1 MASTT
6 AVMAS
11 AVWIAHVPGV
21 VLRKN
26 VAFARWGD
34 LDNPDPPKRLWVGL
48 GDDSQQ
54 WPPWLLARMKDIDVE
69 MPTRPKTSKP
79 DLRIIGIAQLTPRG
93 IETHQGPLTNWD
105 AEGKLLLQ
113 MHHNPLD
120 SCKVKVLDAAMLR
133 EPIYVKMSQRA
144 RADGRSSARVE
155 AKITAIGKGFRS
167 NIFKP
172 VLPPDVDFVLEDGL
186 SIKQKMTAWKVAGGL
201 SLKF

>member
-1 MASTT
+1 M
-6 AVMAS
+6 
-11 AVWIAHVPGV
+11 PGV

-26 VAFARWGD
+26 VAFVRWGD
-34 LDNPDPPKRLWVGL
+34 LDNPDPPKRLWVDL

-54 WPPWLLARMKDIDVE
+54 WTPWLLARMKDIDVE
-69 MPTRPKTSKP
+69 MPTRQKTSKLE
-79 DLRIIGIAQLTPRG
+79 LRIIGIAQLTPRG

-120 SCKVKVLDAAMLR
+120 SCKVKVLDAARLR
-133 EPIYVKMSQRA
+133 EPISVKMSQRA
-144 RADGRSSARVE
+144 WADPRSSKGLM
-155 AKITAIGKGFRS
+155 AKTTVIGKGFRS

-201 SLKF
+201 SLKL